1 MSAIVLTTASFLLSI
16 LPPTCIQYLAFRPI
30 LQEPQK
36 SRVWRSY
43 AAIFVAE
50 IVLFLAFF
58 QTGWLEFRFLS
69 YKKLLLSYWIPY
81 FLAFSLISRPYAYQN
96 LFVAGMQGIYTTTIH
111 AVLMNLT
118 LLVIPRSAFF
128 AHLPIYL
135 ILYTAL
141 YVLFSPLLLIF
152 FDRIFLKYRSLPLL
166 AFWKYAA
173 WLPILLSMYTGALS
187 LKDGPLAHEYLI
199 PRVFHILT
207 GLFIAIIIY
216 KGMKLIAHQVDLQH
230 KNHLLAA
237 QMDALSNYTS
247 LLQDAQKRMSIFR
260 HDSRHQLRLLSEL
273 IGQGDEKAAL
283 AFLKSID
290 TELAQTQLQQWT
302 KNKAINTAVTPGLEK
317 LKIAGEKIIADLPFP
332 QSLPFEIDLG
342 HILAKALNLSAQ
354 ILLSLPKDQRLL
366 IIGATP
372 IHQGLLVYVKHQVP
386 PEIPDNKPDLLR
398 EELYGQL
405 VPDLNAFS
413 LTYEATFRYDLHEHL
428 ASLYITIPYQM
439 DGK

>member
-199 PRVFHILT
+199 PRVFHILA

-216 KGMKLIAHQVDLQH
+216 KGMKLIAHQVDLQR

-273 IGQGDEKAAL
+273 IQQGDDEAAL
-283 AFLKSID
+283 TFLD
-290 TELAQTQLQQWT
+290 TLHTELQETQLQKWT
-302 KNKAINTAVTPGLEK
+302 KNKFINTAVSPGLERMRR
-317 LKIAGEKIIADLPFP
+317 AGFDVTVSLPLP

-342 HILAKALNLSAQ
+342 SLMAKAIQ
-354 ILLSLPKDQRLL
+354 ISEQALEKQPEDYRIFFMGSHRTHDSL
-366 IIGATP
+366 II
-372 IHQGLLVYVKHQVP
+372 IVKHWIA
-386 PEIPDNKPDLLR
+386 EDDAAEDTDFLR
-398 EELYGQL
+398 YEPYGQI
-405 VPDLNAFS
+405 VPALNAFS
-413 LTYEATFRYDLHEHL
+413 IAYDASFRYDLKEHMV
-428 ASLYITIPYQM
+428 SLYLTIPYS
-439 DGK
+439 D

>member
-81 FLAFSLISRPYAYQN
+81 FLAFSLISRPYTYQN

-199 PRVFHILT
+199 PRVFHILA

-216 KGMKLIAHQVDLQH
+216 KGMKLIAHQVDLQR

-273 IGQGDEKAAL
+273 IQQGDDEAAL
-283 AFLKSID
+283 TFLD
-290 TELAQTQLQQWT
+290 TLHTELQETQLQKWT
-302 KNKAINTAVTPGLEK
+302 KNKFINTAVSPGLERMRR
-317 LKIAGEKIIADLPFP
+317 AGFDVTVSLPLP

-342 HILAKALNLSAQ
+342 SLMAKAIQ
-354 ILLSLPKDQRLL
+354 ISEQALEKQPEDYRIFFMGSHRTHDSL
-366 IIGATP
+366 II
-372 IHQGLLVYVKHQVP
+372 IVKHWIA
-386 PEIPDNKPDLLR
+386 EDDAAEDTDFLR
-398 EELYGQL
+398 YEPYGQI
-405 VPDLNAFS
+405 VPALNAFS
-413 LTYEATFRYDLHEHL
+413 IAYDASFRYDLKEHMV
-428 ASLYITIPYQM
+428 SLYLTIPYS
-439 DGK
+439 D

>member
-199 PRVFHILT
+199 PRVFHILA

-216 KGMKLIAHQVDLQH
+216 KGMKLIAHQVDLQR

-247 LLQDAQKRMSIFR
+247 LLQDA
-260 HDSRHQLRLLSEL
+260 
-273 IGQGDEKAAL
+273 
-283 AFLKSID
+283 
-290 TELAQTQLQQWT
+290 
-302 KNKAINTAVTPGLEK
+302 
-317 LKIAGEKIIADLPFP
+317 
-332 QSLPFEIDLG
+332 
-342 HILAKALNLSAQ
+342 
-354 ILLSLPKDQRLL
+354 
-366 IIGATP
+366 
-372 IHQGLLVYVKHQVP
+372 
-386 PEIPDNKPDLLR
+386 
-398 EELYGQL
+398 
-405 VPDLNAFS
+405 
-413 LTYEATFRYDLHEHL
+413 
-428 ASLYITIPYQM
+428 
-439 DGK
+439 

>member
-199 PRVFHILT
+199 PHVFHILA

-216 KGMKLIAHQVDLQH
+216 KGMKLIAHQVDLQR

-273 IGQGDEKAAL
+273 IQQGDDEAAL
-283 AFLKSID
+283 TFLD
-290 TELAQTQLQQWT
+290 TLHTELQETQLQKWT
-302 KNKAINTAVTPGLEK
+302 KNKFINTAVSPGLERMRR
-317 LKIAGEKIIADLPFP
+317 AGFDVTVSLPLP

-342 HILAKALNLSAQ
+342 SLMAKAIQ
-354 ILLSLPKDQRLL
+354 ISEQALEKQPEDYRIFFMGSHRTHDSL
-366 IIGATP
+366 II
-372 IHQGLLVYVKHQVP
+372 IVKHWIA
-386 PEIPDNKPDLLR
+386 EDDAAEDTDFLR
-398 EELYGQL
+398 YEPYGQI
-405 VPDLNAFS
+405 VPALNAFS
-413 LTYEATFRYDLHEHL
+413 IAYDASFRYDLKEHMV
-428 ASLYITIPYQM
+428 SLYLTIPYS
-439 DGK
+439 D

>member
-199 PRVFHILT
+199 PRVFHILA

-216 KGMKLIAHQVDLQH
+216 KGMKLIAHQVDLQR

-273 IGQGDEKAAL
+273 IQQGDDEAAL
-283 AFLKSID
+283 TFLD
-290 TELAQTQLQQWT
+290 TLHTELQETQLQKWT
-302 KNKAINTAVTPGLEK
+302 KNKFINTAVSPGLERMRR
-317 LKIAGEKIIADLPFP
+317 AGFDVTVSLPLP
-332 QSLPFEIDLG
+332 QSLPFEIDLDS
-342 HILAKALNLSAQ
+342 LMAKAIQ
-354 ILLSLPKDQRLL
+354 ISEQALEKQPEDYRIFFMGSHRTHDSL
-366 IIGATP
+366 II
-372 IHQGLLVYVKHQVP
+372 IVKHWIA
-386 PEIPDNKPDLLR
+386 EDDAAEDTDFLR
-398 EELYGQL
+398 YEPYGQI
-405 VPDLNAFS
+405 VPALNAFS
-413 LTYEATFRYDLHEHL
+413 IAYDASFRYDLKEHMV
-428 ASLYITIPYQM
+428 SLYLTIPYS
-439 DGK
+439 D

>member
-1 MSAIVLTTASFLLSI
+1 M
-16 LPPTCIQYLAFRPI
+16 
-30 LQEPQK
+30 
-36 SRVWRSY
+36 WRSY

-199 PRVFHILT
+199 PRVFHILA

-216 KGMKLIAHQVDLQH
+216 KGMKLIAHQVDLQR

-273 IGQGDEKAAL
+273 IQQGDDEAAL
-283 AFLKSID
+283 TFLD
-290 TELAQTQLQQWT
+290 TLHTELQETQLQKWT
-302 KNKAINTAVTPGLEK
+302 KNKFINTAVSPGLERMRR
-317 LKIAGEKIIADLPFP
+317 AGFDVTVSLPLP

-342 HILAKALNLSAQ
+342 SLMAKAIQ
-354 ILLSLPKDQRLL
+354 ISEQALEKQPEDYRIFFMGSHRTHDSL
-366 IIGATP
+366 II
-372 IHQGLLVYVKHQVP
+372 IVKHWIA
-386 PEIPDNKPDLLR
+386 EDDAAEDTDFLR
-398 EELYGQL
+398 YEPYGQI
-405 VPDLNAFS
+405 VPALNAFS
-413 LTYEATFRYDLHEHL
+413 IAYDASFRYDLKEHMV
-428 ASLYITIPYQM
+428 SLYLTIPYS
-439 DGK
+439 D

>member
-199 PRVFHILT
+199 PHVFHILA

-216 KGMKLIAHQVDLQH
+216 KGMKLIAHQVDLQR

-273 IGQGDEKAAL
+273 IQQGDDEAAL
-283 AFLKSID
+283 TFLD
-290 TELAQTQLQQWT
+290 TLHTELQETQLQKWT
-302 KNKAINTAVTPGLEK
+302 KNKFINTAVSPGLERMRR
-317 LKIAGEKIIADLPFP
+317 AGFDVTVSLPLP

-342 HILAKALNLSAQ
+342 SLMAKAIQ
-354 ILLSLPKDQRLL
+354 ISEQALEKQPEDYRIFFMGSHRTHDSL
-366 IIGATP
+366 II
-372 IHQGLLVYVKHQVP
+372 IVKHWIA
-386 PEIPDNKPDLLR
+386 EDDAAEDTEFLR
-398 EELYGQL
+398 YEPYGQI
-405 VPDLNAFS
+405 VPALNAFS
-413 LTYEATFRYDLHEHL
+413 IAYDASFRYDLKEHMV
-428 ASLYITIPYQM
+428 SLYLTIPYS
-439 DGK
+439 D

>member
-199 PRVFHILT
+199 PRVFHILA

-216 KGMKLIAHQVDLQH
+216 KGMKLIAHQVDLQR

-273 IGQGDEKAAL
+273 IQQGDDYRI
-283 AFLKSID
+283 FFMGSHRTHD
-290 TELAQTQLQQWT
+290 
-302 KNKAINTAVTPGLEK
+302 
-317 LKIAGEKIIADLPFP
+317 
-332 QSLPFEIDLG
+332 S
-342 HILAKALNLSAQ
+342 
-354 ILLSLPKDQRLL
+354 L
-366 IIGATP
+366 II
-372 IHQGLLVYVKHQVP
+372 IVKHWIA
-386 PEIPDNKPDLLR
+386 EDDAAEDTDFLR
-398 EELYGQL
+398 YEPYGQI
-405 VPDLNAFS
+405 VPALNAFS
-413 LTYEATFRYDLHEHL
+413 IAYDASFRYDLKEHMV
-428 ASLYITIPYQM
+428 SLYLTIPYS
-439 DGK
+439 D

>member
-96 LFVAGMQGIYTTTIH
+96 LFVVGMQGIYTTTIH

-199 PRVFHILT
+199 PRVFHILA

-216 KGMKLIAHQVDLQH
+216 KGMKLIAHQVDLQR

-273 IGQGDEKAAL
+273 IQQGDDEAAL
-283 AFLKSID
+283 TFLD
-290 TELAQTQLQQWT
+290 TLHTELQETQLQKWT
-302 KNKAINTAVTPGLEK
+302 KNKFINTAVSPGLERMRR
-317 LKIAGEKIIADLPFP
+317 AGFDVTVSLPLP

-342 HILAKALNLSAQ
+342 SLMAKAIQ
-354 ILLSLPKDQRLL
+354 ISEQALEKQPEDYRIFFMGSHRTHDSL
-366 IIGATP
+366 II
-372 IHQGLLVYVKHQVP
+372 IVKHWIA
-386 PEIPDNKPDLLR
+386 EDDAAEDTDFLR
-398 EELYGQL
+398 YEPYGQI
-405 VPDLNAFS
+405 VPALNAFS
-413 LTYEATFRYDLHEHL
+413 IAYDASFRYDLKEHMV
-428 ASLYITIPYQM
+428 SLYLTIPYS
-439 DGK
+439 D

>member
-1 MSAIVLTTASFLLSI
+1 M
-16 LPPTCIQYLAFRPI
+16 
-30 LQEPQK
+30 
-36 SRVWRSY
+36 WRSY

-69 YKKLLLSYWIPY
+69 YKKLIISYWLPY
-81 FLAFSLISRPYAYQN
+81 FLAFSLIARPYAYQN

-199 PRVFHILT
+199 PRVFHILA

-216 KGMKLIAHQVDLQH
+216 KGMKLIAHQVDLQR

-237 QMDALSNYTS
+237 QIEASRDYTHSMLNSQDQLKAFYDSRKAYLDKLEGLISSHQPQEALQFIKEIGTQLDQTKRKQYCQNPLVNAALSTY
-247 LLQDAQKRMSIFR
+247 
-260 HDSRHQLRLLSEL
+260 
-273 IGQGDEKAAL
+273 
-283 AFLKSID
+283 
-290 TELAQTQLQQWT
+290 
-302 KNKAINTAVTPGLEK
+302 
-317 LKIAGEKIIADLPFP
+317 
-332 QSLPFEIDLG
+332 
-342 HILAKALNLSAQ
+342 LAKAEALHIPITVKAVIPKENAALSSDLAIVLSNLIENAIHASEKQADNRRA
-354 ILLSLPKDQRLL
+354 LSLLTICQSDILSILVKNRFDGTVDFDEDCLPTTQASGHGIGMKSL
-366 IIGATP
+366 IRFR
-372 IHQGLLVYVKHQVP
+372 
-386 PEIPDNKPDLLR
+386 D
-398 EELYGQL
+398 
-405 VPDLNAFS
+405 
-413 LTYEATFRYDLHEHL
+413 TYD
-428 ASLYITIPYQM
+428 ASLLCTFEDGWFSTYIRVPW
-439 DGK
+439 GGAA